1 MTSTKLLLH
10 RKSTYL
16 LHSVFLKCATAKKHL
31 FVDLTFYSKQQALCV
46 RPSTD
51 YLPTWAAEGGGMHSQ
66 FTGFSMLNLKT
77 GWTGEIMFLLI
88 EKKKDTS
95 VSIREAIAS
104 LMCLQQIPQGKMEEQ
119 AMLSERHF
127 PMEWMTDNHSLM
139 PSLGPTNWSLNSQFC
154 FAETLSWCSSVM
166 FWNSLILLGGR
177 FSH

>member
-46 RPSTD
+46 RPSTN
-51 YLPTWAAEGGGMHSQ
+51 YLPTWAAKGGGMHSQ

-88 EKKKDTS
+88 EKKKTLLS
-95 VSIREAIAS
+95 QSEKQLLLWCVCSKFHRERWRSRQCCQRDIFPWS
-104 LMCLQQIPQGKMEEQ
+104 EWQIIILLCLHWARPID
-119 AMLSERHF
+119 LS
-127 PMEWMTDNHSLM
+127 THSFVL
-139 PSLGPTNWSLNSQFC
+139 LKHWVGVVV
-154 FAETLSWCSSVM
+154 WCS
-166 FWNSLILLGGR
+166 GTA
-177 FSH
+177 